1 MAVLAE
7 CCKRLV
13 RRGHVPRSASLMALV
28 GVLVAFGVGIA
39 GAAPLGAI
47 TEFSSGLNPG
57 SNPAQVQAGPDGN
70 LWFSDRAG
78 AIGRITPGG
87 TITEFSSGL
96 NPGASDQSIA
106 MGPDGNM
113 WFSDNGT
120 TKAVGMINPT
130 THAISEFSSGLN
142 AGSFP
147 LGIAAGPDGNVWF
160 TDNGTTKAI
169 GMINPATHAISEF
182 SSGLNAGSSPNQG
195 MVAGPDGNVWFTDRG
210 TTKAIGMINPTT
222 HANNEKSSS
231 QNPGSSP
238 GAALVAGPDGNLWFA
253 DNGTTQAIGMI
264 NPTTHAITE
273 FSSGLNAGSSLGRI
287 AAGPDGNL
295 WFADKGTTPAI
306 GMINPTT
313 LAITEFS
320 SGLIT
325 GSLPGGIGAGPD
337 GNVWFTDQG
346 VTRAIGRI
354 GAGASAASVT
364 PPALTGGGGEGIPQP
379 CGGDV
384 WSSWAGQQPSHSVYR
399 FDGYQ
404 WLLDASPIAGAT
416 GSSYTPTVAN
426 MGHMLSCEATVT
438 YTLFP
443 VTVSATSASLTV
455 LDLTPP
461 VLSLPASIVVDATSP
476 AGATVSYT
484 VTATDNVDPS
494 PVVSCT
500 PTSGSTFAI
509 GTTTVNCTATDA
521 SHNVAHGSFTV
532 QVKGAAE
539 QLADLAAAVA
549 GVGPGQ
555 SLAGKVAQ
563 IQGYVAAND
572 TADACGALGA
582 FINEVNAQSGKKIS
596 TAKAPSLITQAQDIE
611 AALGC

>member
-222 HANNEKSSS
+222 HAITEFSSS
-231 QNPGSSP
+231 LNPGSSP

-253 DNGTTQAIGMI
+253 DNGTTQ
-264 NPTTHAITE
+264 
-273 FSSGLNAGSSLGRI
+273 
-287 AAGPDGNL
+287 
-295 WFADKGTTPAI
+295 AI